1 MRAGELLG
9 RTAYD
14 LHGRRLGRV
23 VDVVVR
29 GVVPD
34 GRLRLTDLVVAGRWY
49 ARVSG
54 RLIGAERHPSGP
66 WLVRLVARAL
76 RGSSRQVPAD
86 AVRLVPPV
94 PGFPFGAAHPRRP
107 PGPQDRPQQ
116 PQDRPPGPQD
126 QPPQQQHRPPPEDP
140 PGRPAGPAGPG

>member
-29 GVVPD
+29 GERPD
-34 GRLRLTDLVVAGRWY
+34 GRLRLTDVVVAGRWY

-66 WLVRLVARAL
+66 WLIRLVARAL

-94 PGFPFGAAHPRRP
+94 PGFPFGAAQPEQPEGPEGP
-107 PGPQDRPQQ
+107 PAP
-116 PQDRPPGPQD
+116 
-126 QPPQQQHRPPPEDP
+126 
-140 PGRPAGPAGPG
+140 PAGPSGPG

>member
-29 GVVPD
+29 GAVPD
-34 GRLRLTDLVVAGRWY
+34 GRLRLTDVVVAGRWY

-66 WLVRLVARAL
+66 WLIRLVARAL
-76 RGSSRQVPAD
+76 SGSSRQVPAD

-94 PGFPFGAAHPRRP
+94 PGFPFGAAQPGQPHP
-107 PGPQDRPQQ
+107 G
-116 PQDRPPGPQD
+116 
-126 QPPQQQHRPPPEDP
+126 QPPPSEGPPAQPE
-140 PGRPAGPAGPG
+140 GPAGPEGPEGPG

>member
-29 GVVPD
+29 GAVSD
-34 GRLRLTDLVVAGRWY
+34 GRLRLTDVVVAGRWY
-49 ARVSG
+49 ARVTG

-66 WLVRLVARAL
+66 WLIRLVARAL

-94 PGFPFGAAHPRRP
+94 PGFPFGAAPPEGPPAP
-107 PGPQDRPQQ
+107 PGQ
-116 PQDRPPGPQD
+116 P
-126 QPPQQQHRPPPEDP
+126 E
-140 PGRPAGPAGPG
+140 GPAGPG

>member
-29 GVVPD
+29 GERPD

-66 WLVRLVARAL
+66 WLIRLVARAL

-94 PGFPFGAAHPRRP
+94 PGFPFGAAQPEQPEQPEGP
-107 PGPQDRPQQ
+107 PAQ
-116 PQDRPPGPQD
+116 P
-126 QPPQQQHRPPPEDP
+126 E
-140 PGRPAGPAGPG
+140 GPAGSG